1 MTTPCRPSAP
11 PVMSS
16 NLFASSYSTSAM
28 PIVTIS
34 RVRSVP
40 RTIIGLVARP
50 STAPIAVPTASP
62 TSGSGITCLANSAAP
77 YAPTPKYAVWPSET
91 MPA

>member
-1 MTTPCRPSAP
+1 MP
-11 PVMSS
+11 PVMWS
-16 NLFASSYSTSAM
+16 NLLASSSSTSAM

-40 RTIIGLVARP
+40 RTIIGLVSAP
-50 STAPIAVPTASP
+50 SSAAAAVPTARP

-77 YAPTPKYAVWPSET
+77 YAPAPKNATWPSDT